1 MAEGAWW
8 QGSPRLIRM
17 ELSYQPG
24 GCRSEKRPQLP
35 RESGELV
42 GERPIGARRVGG
54 AVSHQQQLIRQG
66 RRLSPGS
73 ACCPDPILTTPPLCL
88 FLSLGSNPGSQ
99 MTKLRQQDL
108 EGWRMWWFA
117 EGWRRSRKSAL
128 WIFLSESL
136 LLLCILFKVCN
147 FRQSKWLIFFL
158 PASSFEV
165 SLMSSLS
172 AWYYVTINIFKF
184 LVL

>member
-73 ACCPDPILTTPPLCL
+73 ACCPDPILTTPPPYVSSCPWEVTLEARWPSWGSKTWRDGGCGGLQRGEEGPGKVPCGFSCL
-88 FLSLGSNPGSQ
+88 RACFFFASYLRCVILGSQNDWSFSSQ
-99 MTKLRQQDL
+99 L
-108 EGWRMWWFA
+108 
-117 EGWRRSRKSAL
+117 
-128 WIFLSESL
+128 
-136 LLLCILFKVCN
+136 
-147 FRQSKWLIFFL
+147 
-158 PASSFEV
+158 
-165 SLMSSLS
+165 
-172 AWYYVTINIFKF
+172 
-184 LVL
+184 LVLKFH